1 MKGFNLELP
10 TKIYFGN
17 NNVEEALKKESKW
30 LTGNV
35 MIVTTGRS
43 LMKFGYLNELKN
55 ILDNLPNVE
64 ETIIFDNISA
74 NPKLEE
80 IEEAVKIGIDR
91 RVKAIVGFG
100 GGSAIDAAKAAAVGI
115 GTSEKL
121 ERFLLEGI
129 EPSGNTLPIIAIPTT
144 AGSGSELSKG
154 AIISSQTHR
163 MKGGIRGAA
172 VLPKAAI
179 VNPVYTWSIPLGIT
193 METGFD
199 ALAHAIE
206 SYTAV
211 KANSWSHMISE
222 KTIKT
227 VGQNLPLLMDNLDNH
242 EAREAMSYA
251 SMIIGINLAGVG
263 TCLPHRMQYA
273 VGAKTD
279 TSHAAGVSAL
289 YPAWIQRQYDV
300 NEKKVKDIIYWLT
313 GKEILSGEEA
323 REEMAEFMRKI
334 GVLKTLADLGIKKED
349 LPELTKQVTGNICN
363 DRLSS
368 QKNIIS
374 SIYGESL

>member
-1 MKGFNLELP
+1 MKGFTLELS
-10 TKIYFGN
+10 TRIYFGN
-17 NNVEEALKKESKW
+17 YNVEEALKKESKW
-30 LTGNV
+30 LTGNI

-43 LMKFGYLNELKN
+43 LIKFGYLYELKK
-55 ILDNLPNVE
+55 ILDNLLDVE
-64 ETIIFDNISA
+64 EIVIFDNISA

-80 IEEAVKIGIDR
+80 IEEAVKIGMDR
-91 RVKAIVGFG
+91 RVKSIIGFG

-154 AIISSQTHR
+154 AIISSHTYH

-172 VLPKAAI
+172 ILPKAAI
-179 VNPVYTWSIPLGIT
+179 VNPVYTWTIPLGIT

-206 SYTAV
+206 SYMAV
-211 KANSWSHMISE
+211 KANSWSNMISE

-227 VGQNLPLLMDNLDNH
+227 VGKNLLLLMENIENH

-251 SMIIGINLAGVG
+251 SMIVGINLANVG

-279 TSHAAGVSAL
+279 TSHAAGISAL
-289 YPAWIQRQYDV
+289 YPAWIQRQYEV
-300 NEKKVKDIIYWLT
+300 SENKVKDIMYWLT
-313 GKEILSGEEA
+313 GKKILSGKDA

-334 GVLKTLADLGIKKED
+334 SVLKTLTDLGIKKED
-349 LPELTKQVTGNICN
+349 LPELTKQVTGDISN
-363 DRLSS
+363 DRLSK
-368 QKNIIS
+368 QKDIIS
-374 SIYGESL
+374 SIYYDSL

>member
-1 MKGFNLELP
+1 MKGFTLELP

-17 NNVEEALKKESKW
+17 NNVEEALKKENKW
-30 LTGNV
+30 LTGNI

-43 LMKFGYLNELKN
+43 LIKFGYLNELKN
-55 ILDNLPNVE
+55 VLDNLPNVE

-80 IEEAVKIGIDR
+80 IEEAVKIGMDR
-91 RVKAIVGFG
+91 RVKVIIGFG

-115 GTSEKL
+115 GTSENL

-154 AIISSQTHR
+154 AIISSQIHH

-179 VNPVYTWSIPLGIT
+179 VNPVYTWTIPIGIT

-222 KTIKT
+222 KAIKT
-227 VGQNLPLLMDNLDNH
+227 AGQNLPLLMVNLDNH

-251 SMIIGINLAGVG
+251 SMIIGINLASVG

-300 NEKKVKDIIYWLT
+300 NEKKVKDIMYWLT
-313 GKEILSGEEA
+313 GKKISNGEEA
-323 REEMAEFMRKI
+323 REEMAEFMRRI

-349 LPELTKQVTGNICN
+349 LPELTKQVTGNIGN
-363 DRLSS
+363 DKLSS
-368 QKNIIS
+368 QKDIIS
-374 SIYGESL
+374 SIYGDSL